1 MMKVS
6 SWVTLLGLI
15 ALTVAVAMSSAGAE
29 QGGRD
34 HEQSHFL
41 PANGAGGTRL
51 SFSDYLGMILE
62 RNPALQASVHVWAS
76 AQEKPKAVSSL
87 PDPQLGF
94 RYYVQ
99 EVETRVGPQK
109 QALGLTQRFP
119 WKGKRK
125 LAGKLAGASAKQAG
139 EHHEALRRR
148 LFEEF
153 KQGFAEYFYI
163 HKAIELVRMESELL
177 KELES
182 VVTIRYMAGSAGYT
196 EMLRIQVEMDRLED
210 RVKSLKDLA
219 RPVLAALNAILD
231 RPPVTQVELPE
242 TLASWIPE
250 RQVAASDAWLTN
262 VDENNPELRAITFQ
276 AEEAA
281 QAVSLARKNFFPD
294 VTVGV
299 EWINTGSSAMP
310 NVEDNGKDPIILTF
324 GVNLPVWRGKYR
336 AEAAMAEQKRMA
348 AMRQREDEE
357 NRLVAELEM
366 VLYGYHDG
374 LRKIALYRET
384 IIPKARESLEVTRKA
399 FESNESEYLDL
410 IDVER
415 TLFEFELAYVRAVAD
430 TVKALA
436 SAERITGEA
445 LLLTG
450 E

>member
-1 MMKVS
+1 MKVS
-6 SWVTLLGLI
+6 SWVPLVGLI
-15 ALTVAVAMSSAGAE
+15 ALTVAVSMSSAGAE
-29 QGGRD
+29 QGARD
-34 HEQSHFL
+34 HEQSHLL
-41 PANGAGGTRL
+41 PSNGRGGARL

-62 RNPALQASVHVWAS
+62 RNPALQASVHAWAS
-76 AQEKPKAVSSL
+76 AREKSKTVSSL

-125 LAGKLAGASAKQAG
+125 LAGKLAEASANQAG

-219 RPVLAALNAILD
+219 RPVLAALNAMLD
-231 RPPVTQVELPE
+231 RPPETSVVLPE
-242 TLASWIPE
+242 TLASWIPD
-250 RQVAASDAWLTN
+250 RQVAASDACLTN
-262 VDENNPELRAITFQ
+262 VDENNPELRAFAFQ
-276 AEEAA
+276 AEEAG
-281 QAVSLARKNFFPD
+281 QAASLARKNFFPD

-299 EWINTGSSAMP
+299 EWINTGSSTMP

-336 AEAAMAEQKRMA
+336 AETAMAEQKRMA
-348 AMRQREDEE
+348 AMRQREDQE